1 MQKKSQISWMG
12 KLLRAI
18 VFGHVEP
25 VETFA
30 LSAHTLQQ
38 SQDYISSSDKNYYF
52 PKKSIIQICIYQRN
66 LWLAIFLF
74 ICGITQAQTVHDF
87 YLSALAKDSAKN
99 YTGAL
104 TDLDKAL
111 TVSQNNDSLHILR
124 AKIEAESNNFKEAY
138 AEINEVIKHNSNYFE
153 AYLLRGIIKAKSG
166 NFEGAVY
173 DFTKSIKLNT
183 TSAKAYYNRGLAH
196 AYLDELKLC
205 DKDFSKAIELDS
217 TYTNAWFQRGYW
229 RELSGNLQGS
239 QADLTKA
246 SKLNPN
252 DKDVFLSLAIT
263 TYKLNQ
269 KEQACVLLSAEV
281 M

>member
-1 MQKKSQISWMG
+1 MQKQPQITRISQMG
-12 KLLRAI
+12 IKTC
-18 VFGHVEP
+18 V
-25 VETFA
+25 
-30 LSAHTLQQ
+30 
-38 SQDYISSSDKNYYF
+38 
-52 PKKSIIQICIYQRN
+52 YQRN
-66 LWLAIFLF
+66 LWLVILF
-74 ICGITQAQTVHDF
+74 SICKFSYAQTTHDL

-99 YTGAL
+99 YLGAL
-104 TDLDKAL
+104 ADLDKAL
-111 TVSQNNDSLHILR
+111 TLSQNNDSLHILR

-138 AEINEVIKHNSNYFE
+138 AEINEVIKHTNNNYE

-173 DFTKSIKLNT
+173 DFSKSIKLNT
-183 TSAKAYYNRGLAH
+183 TNAKAYYNRGLAH
-196 AYLDELKLC
+196 AYLEEFKLC

-239 QADLTKA
+239 LADLTKA

-252 DKDVFLSLAIT
+252 DKDIFLSLAIT

-269 KEQACVLLSAEV
+269 REQACVLLNEAKAKGSSTAEELINV
-281 M
+281 MCK